1 VFVLEVGPFQSTFT
15 NARLIIVA
23 GMFIGINVVCSIY
36 VKMSMDN
43 AYVFV
48 YEEVMVYMIVALVG
62 LAVLFAVLEHILAW
76 KR

>member
-1 VFVLEVGPFQSTFT
+1 MFVLEVGPFKSTFT

-23 GMFIGINVVCSIY
+23 GMFIRINVVCSIY

-62 LAVLFAVLEHILAW
+62 LAVLFAVLEHILGW